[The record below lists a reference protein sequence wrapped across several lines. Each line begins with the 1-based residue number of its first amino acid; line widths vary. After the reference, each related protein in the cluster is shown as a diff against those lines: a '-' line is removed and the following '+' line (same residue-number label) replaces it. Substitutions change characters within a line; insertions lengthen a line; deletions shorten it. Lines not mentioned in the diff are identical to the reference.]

1 MTVSITTKEDVGS
14 VAALEKECFASPWT
28 QETLSEETDNPT
40 AVFLAAKQDGKV
52 IGYIGSN
59 NILGE
64 VFITNIA
71 VKNEYRRTGVAS
83 LLLDTLIKKCKSE
96 KAVYI
101 TLEVRKSNFA
111 AIKLYEKYGF
121 SLVGERMNFYSNPD
135 ENALLY
141 TLTFDYD

>member
-1 MTVSITTKEDVGS
+1 MTVSIMTKEDVGS

-28 QETLSEETDNPT
+28 QETLLEETDNPT

-121 SLVGERMNFYSNPD
+121 SLVGERKNFYSNPYED
-135 ENALLY
+135 ALLY

>member
-1 MTVSITTKEDVGS
+1 MTVSIMTKEDVGS

-28 QETLSEETDNPT
+28 QETLLEETDNPT
-40 AVFLAAKQDGKV
+40 AVFFTSKQDGKV

-121 SLVGERMNFYSNPD
+121 SLVGERKNFYSNPD
-135 ENALLY
+135 EDALLY